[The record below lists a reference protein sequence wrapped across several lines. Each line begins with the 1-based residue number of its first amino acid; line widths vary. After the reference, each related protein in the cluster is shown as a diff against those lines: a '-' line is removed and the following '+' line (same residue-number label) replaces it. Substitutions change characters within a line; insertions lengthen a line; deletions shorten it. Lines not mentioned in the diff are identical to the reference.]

1 MMFIKNKKS
10 PITLVL
16 SLGMLL
22 SVGVFT
28 NTKDNKVEVI
38 EAYEGNYWDSISG
51 EKIEAGGETLFDALH
66 SKIYGDV
73 RVTSYNGLK
82 EAYKKTDLV
91 PGTNLIWDTY
101 GGYQYTFG
109 KSGNS
114 APGAGY
120 NREHSIPQSWFSERS
135 PMKSDIVHVVP
146 TDCYVN
152 NRRSNY
158 VFGEVTSSVEY
169 QHEFPSRNDGN
180 GNLIQTAGVS
190 KLGYTTYKNSTLKVF
205 EPDDQYKGDFA
216 RICLYFATCYPKE
229 ADDSDNATLFY
240 DTSSFPYL
248 TDYGVEL
255 CLKWHA
261 QDPVSEKEIN
271 RNDGIQEVQKNRNP
285 FVDHPEWVNKIWGN
299 KKEVVSIS
307 VSNVKETYYQGDSFV
322 KPTVTATYDDGTTAP
337 ITSQASF
344 SGFDS
349 STLGFKTITVT
360 YSEKST
366 TFDVEIIERPDV
378 GVDHIEIK
386 HLPNKT
392 VYSVG
397 ETLDKTG
404 LVVVAVDR
412 DGIETDIT
420 NSVSLDKTIL
430 SEVGPITVT
439 VSYTISEVTFT
450 KTFLV
455 EVKVEEPELKKI
467 SITRNPDKMV
477 YNVGDEFDPTGIKV
491 VASYIDSEITK
502 DVSDDVIFD
511 VETFEEPSSSYAILL
526 SYSEGDTTTHAYLR
540 VKVNGNVSP
549 SGCGGNIIATSVILA
564 SLSLA
569 GIILITT
576 SRIIR
581 KKKNEK

>member
-28 NTKDNKVEVI
+28 NVKNNKVEVI
-38 EAYEGNYWDSISG
+38 EAYDGNYWDSISE
-51 EKIEAGGETLFDALH
+51 EKIETGGETLFDALN
-66 SKIYGDV
+66 SKIRGDV
-73 RVTSYNGLK
+73 KVTSYDGLK

-91 PGTNLIWDTY
+91 PGTSLIWDTY

-109 KSGNS
+109 KSGNKS
-114 APGAGY
+114 PGAGY

-158 VFGEVTSSVEY
+158 VFGEVSSVEY
-169 QHEFPSRNDGN
+169 QHNFPSRNDGY
-180 GNLIQTAGVS
+180 GNLIQTDGVS
-190 KLGYTTYKNSTLKVF
+190 KLGNTTYKGDTLKVF

-229 ADDSDNATLFY
+229 ADDSANALLFY
-240 DTSSFPYL
+240 NTASFPYL

-271 RNDGIQEVQKNRNP
+271 RNNGIQEVQKNRNP
-285 FVDHPEWVNKIWGN
+285 YVDHPEWVNKIWGS

-307 VSNVKETYYQGDSFV
+307 VSNIKETYYQGDNFV
-322 KPTVTATYDDGTTAP
+322 KPTVTATYEGGSTA
-337 ITSQASF
+337 IVTSQASF

-349 STLGFKTITVT
+349 STLGSKTITVT

-366 TFDVEIIERPDV
+366 TFNVEIIEKPDV
-378 GVDHIEIK
+378 GVDHIELK

-404 LVVVAVDR
+404 LVVVAVDK

-420 NSVSLDKTIL
+420 DSVSLDKTVL
-430 SEVGPITVT
+430 NEAGPITVT
-439 VSYTISEVTFT
+439 VSYTISGVTFT

-467 SITRNPDKMV
+467 SILRNPDKMV
-477 YNVGDEFDPTGIKV
+477 YNVGDEFDPTGMVV
-491 VASYIDSEITK
+491 VAYYIDSEITK
-502 DVSDDVIFD
+502 DVSDDVTYD
-511 VETFEEPSSSYAILL
+511 VETFEEASSSYAILL
-526 SYSEGDTTTHAYLR
+526 SYNEGDVTMYAYLR
-540 VKVNGNVSP
+540 VKVNGNATP